1 MKVTLNLTRLK
12 GNNLTPNEY
21 IYLLLKDSGDK
32 QALKYREILTP
43 LDLEKLQS
51 KGMIKILPNNT
62 VTLRQKAVDL
72 FRVRGCEKCWDE
84 FNVAYPIREGDRPLH
99 NDKKKCKIKYMS
111 LVEKN
116 PELHQTVLK
125 SLDFEKDDR
134 RMAGV
139 RKEFRPQW
147 KLMSTYI
154 NQESWTMYEDYE
166 ATHDTPGELG
176 FGEELL

>member
-1 MKVTLNLTRLK
+1 
-12 GNNLTPNEY
+12 
-21 IYLLLKDSGDK
+21 
-32 QALKYREILTP
+32 
-43 LDLEKLQS
+43 
-51 KGMIKILPNNT
+51 
-62 VTLRQKAVDL
+62 
-72 FRVRGCEKCWDE
+72 
-84 FNVAYPIREGDRPLH
+84 
-99 NDKKKCKIKYMS
+99 MS

>member
-62 VTLRQKAVDL
+62 VTLRQKAIDL

-111 LVEKN
+111 LVEK
-116 PELHQTVLK
+116 
-125 SLDFEKDDR
+125 
-134 RMAGV
+134 
-139 RKEFRPQW
+139 KEFRPQW